1 MLLDQ
6 YLPGASQ
13 FNALIL
19 PYYMKIG
26 LFFGSFNPIH
36 IGHLIIANYFAENTD
51 IDKVWFVVSPQNPF
65 KQKSTLLDEK
75 HRLYMVN
82 LAVEDNYKLEA
93 SSIEFRLPQ
102 PSYTINTLTYL
113 KEKHP
118 EHSFILLMGSDNLP
132 GLPKWKNI
140 ELILSDHPVYVYSR
154 RQTESTAAPLKG
166 DFLFFKVPLID
177 ISSTF
182 LRENLKS
189 SISIRYLVPDKVWEY
204 LTEMGFYRNIL

>member
-1 MLLDQ
+1 
-6 YLPGASQ
+6 
-13 FNALIL
+13 
-19 PYYMKIG
+19 MKIG

-36 IGHLIIANYFAENTD
+36 TGHLIIANYFAENTD

-93 SSIEFRLPQ
+93 SSIEFKLPQ

-118 EHSFILLMGSDNLP
+118 EHTFVLLMGSDNLP
-132 GLPKWKNI
+132 GLSKWKNI
-140 ELILSDHPVYVYSR
+140 ELILSDHPVYIYTR
-154 RQTESTAAPLKG
+154 RDPESHTAPIKRN
-166 DFLFFKVPLID
+166 FSFFKVPLID

-182 LRENLKS
+182 IRESLKNGV
-189 SISIRYLVPDKVWEY
+189 SIRYLVPEKVWEY
-204 LTEMGFYRNIL
+204 LSEMGFYRNI

>member
-1 MLLDQ
+1 
-6 YLPGASQ
+6 
-13 FNALIL
+13 
-19 PYYMKIG
+19 MKIG

-36 IGHLIIANYFAENTD
+36 TGHLIIANYFAENTD

-65 KQKSTLLDEK
+65 KQKNTLLDEK

-93 SSIEFRLPQ
+93 SNIEFRLPQ

-118 EHSFILLMGSDNLP
+118 EHTFVLLMGSDNLP

-140 ELILSDHPVYVYSR
+140 ELILQDHPVYVYTR
-154 RQTESTAAPLKG
+154 RDTELPNAPIPG
-166 DFLFFKVPLID
+166 NFSFFKVPLID

-182 LRENLKS
+182 IRESLKNGVS
-189 SISIRYLVPDKVWEY
+189 VRYLVPDKVWEY
-204 LTEMGFYRNIL
+204 LGEMGFYKGI

>member
-1 MLLDQ
+1 
-6 YLPGASQ
+6 
-13 FNALIL
+13 
-19 PYYMKIG
+19 MKIG

-36 IGHLIIANYFAENTD
+36 TGHLIIANYFAENTD

-65 KQKSTLLDEK
+65 KQKNSLLDEK

-93 SSIEFRLPQ
+93 SNIEFRLPQ

-118 EHSFILLMGSDNLP
+118 EHTFVLLMGSDNLP

-140 ELILSDHPVYVYSR
+140 ELILSDHPVYIYTR
-154 RQTESTAAPLKG
+154 RDTESPTAPIKG
-166 DFLFFKVPLID
+166 NFSFFKVPLID

-182 LRENLKS
+182 IRESLKNEVS
-189 SISIRYLVPDKVWEY
+189 VRYLVPDKVWEY
-204 LTEMGFYRNIL
+204 LGEMGFYKGI

>member
-1 MLLDQ
+1 
-6 YLPGASQ
+6 
-13 FNALIL
+13 
-19 PYYMKIG
+19 MKIG

-36 IGHLIIANYFAENTD
+36 TGHLIIANYFAENTD

-75 HRLYMVN
+75 QRLYMVN

-93 SSIEFRLPQ
+93 SNMEFRLPQ

-118 EHSFILLMGSDNLP
+118 EHTFVLLMGSDNLA

-140 ELILSDHPVYVYSR
+140 ELILTNHPVYIYTR
-154 RQTESTAAPLKG
+154 RDTESPESPIKG
-166 DFLFFKVPLID
+166 NFSFFKVPLID

-182 LRENLKS
+182 IRENLKS
-189 SISIRYLVPDKVWEY
+189 GVSVRYLVPEKVWEY
-204 LTEMGFYRNIL
+204 LGEMGFYKSI